1 MTRAD
6 APSMEAGPAGAIPDT
21 ALEASQRL
29 RGLLAPRFAD
39 VRMERAYRGY
49 FLDLDKRHAALA
61 IGVYAL
67 LKAAYAA
74 VDVMVQPADELAS
87 VLAIRIAFVLACAV
101 TMLLVVRARNHLQY
115 DALVFGWATLVV
127 ATGFYTLTRR
137 APESFGFALTSPMTV
152 LLFFAFF
159 RNRMELQLLAAAL
172 LVGVDVFIVFA
183 MRVPVG
189 TPVLVQLG
197 LTYAIAVM
205 VGVMVSR
212 QLKYARRNVYAALV
226 NERDTAETMRELA
239 FRDDLTGVLNRRS
252 FMQLAA
258 AGWGRR
264 ARGEGGCLLIL
275 DLDHF
280 KSLNDR
286 HGHEA
291 GDQALVRF
299 ARMVET
305 VKREEDLF
313 GRIGGEE
320 FALLLP
326 GLARHRAEAVAEEI
340 IAGCRRLH
348 AAGET
353 MSVSIG
359 LARIEPGD
367 ATPGACLLR
376 ADRALYRAKAD
387 GRGRTRGDDADE
399 ESGEEVPAG

>member
-1 MTRAD
+1 MTRSD
-6 APSMEAGPAGAIPDT
+6 GPRTEAASAGAIPEPKPQ
-21 ALEASQRL
+21 AHQRL
-29 RGLLAPRFAD
+29 RGVLGPRFAD
-39 VRMERAYRGY
+39 PVLERAYRAY
-49 FLDLDKRHAALA
+49 FLEADKRHAVVA

-67 LKAAYAA
+67 LKASYAV
-74 VDVMVQPADELAS
+74 VDVMLQSADELTPLLFFRFS
-87 VLAIRIAFVLACAV
+87 FVAACVMA
-101 TMLLVVRARNHLQY
+101 MGLVARVRSHRQY

-127 ATGFYTLTRR
+127 ASSFYTLTRR
-137 APESFGFALTSPMTV
+137 PPESFGFALTSPMTL

-172 LVGVDVFIVFA
+172 LVGADVFIVFA

-205 VGVMVSR
+205 VGVLVSR
-212 QLKYARRNVYAALV
+212 QLKYARRKVYAALV
-226 NERDTAETMRELA
+226 NERDSAEAMRELA

-264 ARGEGGCLLIL
+264 ARGEGGCVLIL

-291 GDQALVRF
+291 GDQALLRF
-299 ARMVET
+299 ARMVDA

-340 IAGCRRLH
+340 IAGCRGLH
-348 AAGET
+348 SAGET

-359 LARIEPGD
+359 LARIEPRD
-367 ATPGACLLR
+367 ATLGACLLR